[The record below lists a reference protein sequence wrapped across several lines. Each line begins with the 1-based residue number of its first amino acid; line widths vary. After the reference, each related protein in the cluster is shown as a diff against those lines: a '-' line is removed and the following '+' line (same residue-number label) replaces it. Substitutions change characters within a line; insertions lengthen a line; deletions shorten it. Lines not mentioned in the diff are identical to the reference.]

1 MKLFASIDQ
10 GTSSTRTII
19 FDKDLKTVDSR
30 QEAYELNFPNSGWVE
45 IDPEVLRN
53 SVMNTMEPLV
63 DKYKDKLNSIS
74 ITNQRESTIIWNK
87 KTGNAIYP
95 IIVWQDRR
103 TEGYCNELKRQGHE
117 SMIQNKTGLVIDPY
131 FSATKIKWILNNVKQ
146 AKVLLKSNNLLFGT
160 VDTFLIW
167 KLTKGK
173 QHLTEASNASRTM
186 LYNIN
191 NNKWDKEIL
200 KKLNIPQ
207 KILPEVKNSADNFG
221 KTDKKITGVEISISA
236 VLGDQQ
242 AAAFGQTCFE
252 KGSIKSTYGTGAF
265 VIMNTGPKKINSKNK
280 LLTTIC
286 YRLNNK
292 NTYALEG
299 SIFIAGA
306 GVQWLRD
313 KVKLIKKAPE
323 TEKIS
328 KSSKVNDGVFVV
340 PAFSGM
346 GAPYWRPDARGVITG
361 LTRDSDWKSIVR
373 ATVESVGYQSFD
385 LFDSMNKDGLKPKIV
400 KVDGGMVANNWF
412 TQFLADIINLKVVRP
427 KILETTALGVA
438 LLAGLQIGEY
448 KSLNQIKN
456 MWKKDRV
463 FSPNIKKTLRNELL
477 AGWKLAIPGP
487 PLRTL
492 CLLFERFH
500 PRGTRSPA
508 RPPILRSLQLPVLR
522 LRYGRFG
529 FHLRHSI
536 PQHVPPL

>member
-1 MKLFASIDQ
+1 MKKFIISIDQ
-10 GTSSTRTII
+10 GTTSSRVIL
-19 FDKDLKTVDSR
+19 FDTKGNIVFVS
-30 QEAYELNFPNSGWVE
+30 QYEFKQYFPKNGWVE
-45 IDPEVLRN
+45 HNPNEIWSTTLRALKQVIN
-53 SVMNTMEPLV
+53 
-63 DKYKDKLNSIS
+63 KAKKLKGHILTIG
-74 ITNQRESTIIWNK
+74 ITNQRETTILWNK
-87 KTGNAIYP
+87 KTGKPIYNA
-95 IIVWQDRR
+95 IVWQDRR
-103 TEGYCNELKRQGHE
+103 TQDYCKLLKKKNYENSFR
-117 SMIQNKTGLVIDPY
+117 NKTGLFIDPY
-131 FSATKIKWILNNVKQ
+131 FSATKIKWILDNVKIS
-146 AKVLLKSNNLLFGT
+146 KKLLGSNDLLFGT

-200 KKLNIPQ
+200 KKLNIPK

-313 KVKLIKKAPE
+313 KVKLIKKAHE

-328 KSSKVNDGVFVV
+328 KSSKINDGVFVV

-385 LFDSMNKDGLKPKIV
+385 LFDSMNKDGLKPRIV

-412 TQFLADIINLKVVRP
+412 TQFLSNIINLKVVRP

-448 KSLNQIKN
+448 KSLNQIKK

-463 FSPNIKKTLRNELL
+463 FSPNIKEKLRNDLL
-477 AGWKLAIPGP
+477 KGWKLAIKK
-487 PLRTL
+487 TL
-492 CLLFERFH
+492 
-500 PRGTRSPA
+500 A
-508 RPPILRSLQLPVLR
+508 
-522 LRYGRFG
+522 
-529 FHLRHSI
+529 
-536 PQHVPPL
+536 

>member
-1 MKLFASIDQ
+1 LKKFIISIDQ
-10 GTSSTRTII
+10 GTTSSRVIL
-19 FDKDLKTVDSR
+19 FDTKGNIVFVS
-30 QEAYELNFPNSGWVE
+30 QYEFKQYFPKNGWVE
-45 IDPEVLRN
+45 HNPNEIWSTTLKALKQVIN
-53 SVMNTMEPLV
+53 
-63 DKYKDKLNSIS
+63 KAKKLKGHILTIG
-74 ITNQRESTIIWNK
+74 ITNQRETTILWNK
-87 KTGNAIYP
+87 KTGKPIYNA
-95 IIVWQDRR
+95 IVWQDRR
-103 TEGYCNELKRQGHE
+103 TQDYCKLLKKKNYENSFR
-117 SMIQNKTGLVIDPY
+117 NKTGLFIDPY
-131 FSATKIKWILNNVKQ
+131 FSATKIKWILDNVKIS
-146 AKVLLKSNNLLFGT
+146 KKLLSSNDLLFGT
-160 VDTFLIW
+160 VDSFLIW

-200 KKLNIPQ
+200 KKLNISQ

-328 KSSKVNDGVFVV
+328 KSSKINDGVFVV

-385 LFDSMNKDGLKPKIV
+385 LFDSMNKDGLKPRIV

-412 TQFLADIINLKVVRP
+412 TQFLADVINLKVVRP

-477 AGWKLAIPGP
+477 AGWKLAIKK
-487 PLRTL
+487 TL
-492 CLLFERFH
+492 
-500 PRGTRSPA
+500 A
-508 RPPILRSLQLPVLR
+508 
-522 LRYGRFG
+522 
-529 FHLRHSI
+529 
-536 PQHVPPL
+536 